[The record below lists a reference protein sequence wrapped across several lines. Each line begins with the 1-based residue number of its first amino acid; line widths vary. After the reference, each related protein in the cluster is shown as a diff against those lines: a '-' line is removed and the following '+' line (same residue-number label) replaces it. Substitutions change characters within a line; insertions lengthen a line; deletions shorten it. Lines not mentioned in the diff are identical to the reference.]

1 MNTRENIIEE
11 SLNLFAIKGYDSVS
25 IRDIAKNVGI
35 KGSSIYNHFK
45 SKDEIF
51 NSIVSKYSAYIES
64 SFKLLA
70 ENSLLK
76 VNEGN
81 ITDEIFLQESMKVF
95 DFLLK
100 DYYSVKLRKILT
112 IEQYKHESSSQLFN
126 KLFID
131 DVLENQKNLFI
142 YLINKNILVNED
154 PYILAL
160 KFYSPVF
167 LLFYKYDSNL
177 NDKYKIVLEKHILD
191 FKHYYFLRGWIFNE
205 NFSNLWE

>member
-191 FKHYYFLRGWIFNE
+191 FKHYYFLRG
-205 NFSNLWE
+205 

>member
-51 NSIVSKYSAYIES
+51 NSVLSKYSAYIES

-100 DYYSVKLRKILT
+100 DYYG
-112 IEQYKHESSSQLFN
+112 N
-126 KLFID
+126 KLF
-131 DVLENQKNLFI
+131 FI
-142 YLINKNILVNED
+142 TLG
-154 PYILAL
+154 
-160 KFYSPVF
+160 
-167 LLFYKYDSNL
+167 
-177 NDKYKIVLEKHILD
+177 
-191 FKHYYFLRGWIFNE
+191 R
-205 NFSNLWE
+205 

>member
-51 NSIVSKYSAYIES
+51 NSIISKYSAYIES

-167 LLFYKYDSNL
+167 LLLYKYDSNL

>member
-1 MNTRENIIEE
+1 MNTKENIMEE
-11 SLNLFAIKGYDSVS
+11 SLNLFAVKGYDSIS
-25 IRDIAKNVGI
+25 IRDIAENVGI

-51 NSIVSKYSAYIES
+51 NSIISKYSAYIES
-64 SFKLLA
+64 SFKLLT

-76 VNEGN
+76 INEVN
-81 ITDEIFLQESMKVF
+81 ITDEIFLEESMKIF

-112 IEQYKHESSSQLFN
+112 MEQYRHEIASQLFN

-131 DVLENQKNLFI
+131 DVLESQKNLFI
-142 YLINKNILVNED
+142 CLINRNILINED

-167 LLFYKYDSNL
+167 LLLYKYDSNL
-177 NDKYKIVLEKHILD
+177 NDEYNIVLKKHIID
-191 FKHYYFLRGWIFNE
+191 FKHYYSLRG
-205 NFSNLWE
+205 

>member
-1 MNTRENIIEE
+1 MNTRENIMEE

-51 NSIVSKYSAYIES
+51 NSIVSKYSGYIES
-64 SFKLLA
+64 SFKLLT

-81 ITDEIFLQESMKVF
+81 ITDEIFLQENMKIF

-100 DYYSVKLRKILT
+100 DYYCVKLRKILT
-112 IEQYKHESSSQLFN
+112 IEQYKHESASQLFN
-126 KLFID
+126 KIFID

-160 KFYSPVF
+160 KFYSPIF
-167 LLFYKYDSNL
+167 LLFYKYDNSL
-177 NDKYKIVLEKHILD
+177 NDKYNFVLKKHILD
-191 FKHYYFLRGWIFNE
+191 FKHYYSLRG
-205 NFSNLWE
+205 

>member
-51 NSIVSKYSAYIES
+51 NSIISKYSAYIES

-191 FKHYYFLRGWIFNE
+191 FKHYYFLRG
-205 NFSNLWE
+205 